1 MHLFQGN
8 QHSIALRRR
17 VRRRYH
23 RVLFEP
29 VRSNS
34 KPWLGFGP
42 KKWICKSVEVRFK
55 LLNRSLTTPVGFFG
69 SAMSSFQSC
78 NLCCRATH
86 ATRRMSISG
95 GASARSSRSF
105 DDCATHPASVERS
118 SSMPSRAKIWLWRH
132 KGQWSAYLFTRTCA
146 RRPARCALWLPLRW
160 HCPAIGKY
168 PRTCGGHVPC
178 RPFSDARSGSPQ
190 TDRGCIPVLQ

>member
-86 ATRRMSISG
+86 ATRRMLVNG
-95 GASARSSRSF
+95 QRRDFARSTRLWTICCVVRKSLQL
-105 DDCATHPASVERS
+105 
-118 SSMPSRAKIWLWRH
+118 RAKDVTEFSNLS
-132 KGQWSAYLFTRTCA
+132 G
-146 RRPARCALWLPLRW
+146 RRPLRETSELR
-160 HCPAIGKY
+160 Y
-168 PRTCGGHVPC
+168 E
-178 RPFSDARSGSPQ
+178 GS
-190 TDRGCIPVLQ
+190 